1 MVWQIVWL
9 VLQLI
14 ILGVVTVGTRVQ
26 VRRGDISVLAAA
38 GTVMGTLAYCFIN
51 NLILVFGG
59 FFNCFF

>member
-14 ILGVVTVGTRVQ
+14 ILGVVTMGTRVQ

-38 GTVMGTLAYCFIN
+38 GTVMGTLVYCIIN
-51 NLILVFGG
+51 DVILVFGG

>member
-38 GTVMGTLAYCFIN
+38 GTVMGTLVYCFIN
-51 NLILVFGG
+51 NVILVFGG